1 MTQRVQSLLQSG
13 VLIDVA
19 LALTLAE
26 GLALFWLHKQRRGMA
41 PSAIIGQLLAGVMLL
56 LALRCALRGADY
68 RWTLLFFSASLPAH
82 LFDLLLRSRSD

>member
-1 MTQRVQSLLQSG
+1 MQALLQSG

-19 LALTLAE
+19 LALTAVESLV
-26 GLALFWLHKQRRGMA
+26 LLWLHRQRGGL
-41 PSAIIGQLLAGVMLL
+41 PPNAIAGQLLAGVMLL

-82 LFDLLLRSRSD
+82 LFDLLTRAQNR

>member
-1 MTQRVQSLLQSG
+1 MQALLRSG

-19 LALTLAE
+19 LALTFVE
-26 GLALFWLHKQRRGMA
+26 YVALLWLSRRGKLRLT
-41 PSAIIGQLLAGVMLL
+41 PSAIAGQLLAGMMLL

-82 LFDLLLRSRSD
+82 LFDLLQRANRSRA